1 MTQEEQLTEFTR
13 KICKA
18 VEYSDMEYDLTTEQM
33 IGVLEVAKQMIIA
46 KFLNECFASV
56 TGLGNWMLDID
67 MLLKVGISMAT
78 LIYIILKIKQLLKN
92 G

>member
-1 MTQEEQLTEFTR
+1 MNLDDI
-13 KICKA
+13 KVC
-18 VEYSDMEYDLTTEQM
+18 V
-33 IGVLEVAKQMIIA
+33 
-46 KFLNECFASV
+46 ASV